1 MHTGHKFDGCE
12 MHLQARMLYSVRD
25 SPGIA
30 SNPFVPLAS
39 VVLSLLWFTAY
50 ERKCGS
56 LHKSERQNAR
66 QPGDHERPQH
76 GLSQAR
82 SLMNSVQHCKLVSL
96 EGRWIHLKT
105 PKPKPGKSA
114 KVHVCIHGCDGRPAL
129 PACEC
134 ARACGAARLQ
144 SGSDE
149 REPLL
154 RPFVTWPRPLM
165 PAAANICMLTPL
177 QQEQVCADCRRWH

>member
-1 MHTGHKFDGCE
+1 MHTGHKFDRCE

-82 SLMNSVQHCKLVSL
+82 SLMNSVQHCKLL
-96 EGRWIHLKT
+96 
-105 PKPKPGKSA
+105 
-114 KVHVCIHGCDGRPAL
+114 
-129 PACEC
+129 
-134 ARACGAARLQ
+134 
-144 SGSDE
+144 
-149 REPLL
+149 
-154 RPFVTWPRPLM
+154 
-165 PAAANICMLTPL
+165 
-177 QQEQVCADCRRWH
+177 